1 MHTARFPPRVGLRI
15 GDDGPTLGTLQQ
27 FADRLDLSP
36 SEVRTCLRHHD
47 ALVAQMGSGMTQLL
61 VVRDRGIAA
70 LVRHSARRSDSCS
83 P

>member
-1 MHTARFPPRVGLRI
+1 MHATRFRPHIGLRL
-15 GDDGPTLGTLQQ
+15 GEDGPTLGTLQQ
-27 FADRLDLSP
+27 FADRLDLPP
-36 SEVRTCLRHHD
+36 SVIRACLRHHD

-70 LVRHSARRSDSCS
+70 LVRRAAGSSDSCS